1 MWDVSLTLQ
10 RRYDMKRLVLFA
22 IMIILGLIIGPMA
35 AYSGEY
41 QKGAVTHSRDF
52 EKMKELVG
60 VWEGKADMGKGMETI
75 KATYELTSA
84 GNAIVERLFAG
95 QPHEMVTVYYDFKG
109 KLSMTHYCSLGNQ
122 PHMEL
127 MNPGE
132 NSMMFVLSKKNPNL
146 ASVKETHMHS
156 LTISF
161 DSKDSITHTWTL
173 YEKGKKKS
181 DVVIKLVRTKV

>member
-1 MWDVSLTLQ
+1 MLLG
-10 RRYDMKRLVLFA
+10 LVL
-22 IMIILGLIIGPMA
+22 GPLA

-41 QKGAVTHSRDF
+41 QKVAVTHSRDF

-84 GNAIVERLFAG
+84 GNAIVERLFVG
-95 QPHEMVTVYYDFKG
+95 LPHEMITVYYDFNG
-109 KLSMTHYCSLGNQ
+109 KLGMTHYCSLGNQ

-132 NSMMFVLSKKNPNL
+132 NNMVFVLSEKNTNL
-146 ASVKETHMHS
+146 SSVKETHMHA
-156 LTISF
+156 LKISF
-161 DSKDSITHTWTL
+161 DGRNSITHTWTL
-173 YEKGKKKS
+173 YEKGEKKS
-181 DVVIKLVRTKV
+181 DVVIQLARTKS